1 MGELLSEGG
10 PDEGL
15 RFGRTLRMTRR
26 EVVALMGMGVL
37 GGATAL
43 YAGADPKLA
52 RASEVPPADAP
63 AEDERWDEELTEQD
77 ADCSPMK

>member
-1 MGELLSEGG
+1 MGELLSESGL
-10 PDEGL
+10 DEEL

-26 EVVALMGMGVL
+26 EVLALMGMGVL

-52 RASEVPPADAP
+52 RASESTSEDAS
-63 AEDERWDEELTEQD
+63 AEDERRDERLPERA
-77 ADCSPMK
+77 ADCSLAE